1 MTQDGNATRIDP
13 FVTPV
18 SAFFWEGAENGELL
32 GQQCA
37 QCASRWHP
45 PRPMCPKCHSTDQ
58 RHVKLSGRGVVY
70 SWTMPLHPF
79 PFGFTSPPIVALID
93 LEEGMRIVSN
103 VVGVNPTEM
112 RDGLEV
118 EAAFE
123 PTRGGKAV
131 PVFKPR
137 MSQGIEA

>member
-1 MTQDGNATRIDP
+1 MIQDGNATRLDP
-13 FVTPV
+13 SVTPV
-18 SAFFWEGAENGELL
+18 NAFFWEGAENGDLL
-32 GQQCA
+32 GQQCG

-45 PRPMCPKCHSTDQ
+45 PRPMCPRCHSTDQ

-79 PFGFTSPPIVALID
+79 PYGFTSPPIVAL
-93 LEEGMRIVSN
+93 IVSN

-112 RDGLEV
+112 RDGIEV
-118 EAAFE
+118 EVAFE

-137 MSQGIEA
+137 ANRGDGA